1 MCSSNLYEKSFL
13 KEGNKLMPNV
23 FVTHDVFSFLK
34 HIMKSFSRLHEN
46 DFQRKNIYNIQ
57 GIRKEWNPMISFY
70 YSN

>member
-1 MCSSNLYEKSFL
+1 
-13 KEGNKLMPNV
+13 MPNV